1 MIGLRSSTAGNSS
14 GHSRQGR
21 RMAEGVVKFFNL
33 EKNFGFIIPDDGGA
47 DVFVH
52 ANEVDGPRLRF
63 GDRVRYQVASVAG
76 NTQATRVHVI
86 GGDPSGEGHEP
97 PF

>member
-1 MIGLRSSTAGNSS
+1 
-14 GHSRQGR
+14 
-21 RMAEGVVKFFNL
+21 MAEGVVKFFNL
-33 EKNFGFIIPDDGGA
+33 EKNFGFIVPDDGGA

-63 GDRVRYQVASVAG
+63 GDRVQFQVATVGG
-76 NTQATRVHVI
+76 NTQATRVSAI
-86 GGDPSGEGHEP
+86 GVEPSESRYEP